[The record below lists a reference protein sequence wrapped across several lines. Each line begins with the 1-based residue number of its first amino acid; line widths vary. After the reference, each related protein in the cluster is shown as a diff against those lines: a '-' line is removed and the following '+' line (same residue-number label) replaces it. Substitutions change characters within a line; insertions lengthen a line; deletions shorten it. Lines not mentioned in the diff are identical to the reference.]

1 MIPLAVLLTLIILQ
15 VEIAQAYERGGAACL
30 SVLTDQKYF
39 KVHLCIQLQIILYT
53 FATSF

>member
-39 KVHLCIQLQIILYT
+39 KVHLCV
-53 FATSF
+53 